1 VFALDRDNNPF
12 VIEKIAFV
20 RRQKQRIPTGQP
32 IEEEEYLV
40 GTLVDAEMVIDHVK
54 VGNEVQE
61 VPRLLIYDL
70 IAFQVHDPLI

>member
-1 VFALDRDNNPF
+1 
-12 VIEKIAFV
+12 
-20 RRQKQRIPTGQP
+20 
-32 IEEEEYLV
+32 
-40 GTLVDAEMVIDHVK
+40 MVIDHVK